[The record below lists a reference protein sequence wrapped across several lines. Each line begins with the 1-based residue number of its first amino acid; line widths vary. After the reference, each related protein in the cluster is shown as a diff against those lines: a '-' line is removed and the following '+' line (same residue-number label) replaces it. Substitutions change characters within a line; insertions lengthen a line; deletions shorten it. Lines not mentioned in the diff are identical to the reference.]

1 MCPKL
6 EYLPLAWPLQDIYIL
21 VSPLRVGRQLTEW
34 QMVSVKLHSPTRG
47 WEKGGKGR
55 ETHKLNIK
63 FLLITLVILIILI
76 IRELM
81 QNIQN

>member
-1 MCPKL
+1 
-6 EYLPLAWPLQDIYIL
+6 
-21 VSPLRVGRQLTEW
+21 
-34 QMVSVKLHSPTRG
+34 MVSVKLHSPTRG